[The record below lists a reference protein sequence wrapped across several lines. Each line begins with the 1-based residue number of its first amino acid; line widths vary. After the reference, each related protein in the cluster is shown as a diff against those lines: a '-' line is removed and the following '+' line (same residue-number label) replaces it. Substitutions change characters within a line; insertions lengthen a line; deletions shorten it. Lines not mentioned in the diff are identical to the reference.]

1 MGRPWTS
8 IYFLQ
13 SQNENVI
20 FLAVRLNLLVAAE
33 AVCGDTGVVPEVVV
47 LDVSESEAVQTSCL
61 LHDDLRPGTELP
73 LLEEP
78 SCAGLRLPGHQAVD
92 DDGAA
97 GPAGDALSLHGD
109 DWAVC
114 REEKRELLQ
123 D

>member
-33 AVCGDTGVVPEVVV
+33 AVGGDTGVVPEVVV
-47 LDVSESEAVQTSCL
+47 LDVSESEAVLTPGL
-61 LHDDLRPGTELP
+61 LHHHLRPGTELP

-78 SCAGLRLPGHQAVD
+78 GGAGLGLPGHQAVD

-97 GPAGDALSLHGD
+97 GAAGDALSLHRD
-109 DWAVC
+109 DRAVC
-114 REEKRELLQ
+114 REDRMLLTG
-123 D
+123 